1 MATVQ
6 GLYLA
11 LFGRPADPL
20 GLAYFNGITNNGTNL
35 ANISSLTGSAEYQT
49 RFAGQSPAQ
58 IVNSIY
64 QSLFNRPAEAA
75 GLTFFVNELVSG
87 RQNINTIAINI
98 LDGAQG
104 ADKTVL
110 DNKLAA
116 ANLFTTRLDTGA
128 EIVGYSG
135 DAAAA
140 AGRAFIQGVT
150 TTVPTQAATDAAIVN
165 ATQSGGGGTGN
176 TFTLTTGVDF
186 ADNAGSSRNGGTI
199 PSTFKF
205 TTSNDTVV
213 ASTATLAPV
222 AGVFD
227 TVSDASTTD
236 EDVAQISVSA
246 NTQITNFTNI
256 ENLDITF
263 SAASAITFVT
273 TTGVKDIDLFGVGG
287 TTLNGVAATGVSSID
302 GSALSG
308 AGYTASMAGVTQG
321 VAFVGSAFADV
332 VTGGNGVDNFNT
344 GSGIDTI
351 VDGAGADIIR
361 AGGGDDIINLANDS
375 ASDRIVFEATAAA
388 NGNDAISGFTGGS
401 TNGDVLDVSAF
412 LGKAASTQIVNGD
425 TYVGGVAQ
433 DDGPLGSGGNV
444 SANAGSNVIVIR
456 FDTDVTPAN
465 ILTTINGGA
474 GNLTLAAESKYVIAL
489 DTATGAGGAHNLYY
503 VQTGLN
509 GSVLAENIQLVG
521 TVTAAGDLTGAN
533 FA

>member
-20 GLAYFNGITNNGTNL
+20 GLQYFNGITNNGQNL
-35 ANISSLTGSAEYQT
+35 ANISSLTGTAEYQT

-116 ANLFTTRLDTGA
+116 ANLFTSRLDTGT

-176 TFTLTTGVDF
+176 TFTLTTGVDY

-213 ASTATLAPV
+213 ASTASLAPV

-263 SAASAITFVT
+263 SAASNVTFVA

-287 TTLNGVAATGVSSID
+287 TTLVGVNATGASSID
-302 GSALSG
+302 GSALTG
-308 AGYTASMAGVTQG
+308 AGFTANMAGVTQG
-321 VAFVGSAFADV
+321 VTFTGSGSVD
-332 VTGGNGVDNFNT
+332 TISGGNGVD
-344 GSGIDTI
+344 TI
-351 VDGAGADIIR
+351 NAGGGADVIADGAGADRIV
-361 AGGGDDIINLANDS
+361 GGGGNDVINLANDS
-375 ASDRIVFEATAAA
+375 ASDRIVFEATATA
-388 NGNDAISGFTGGS
+388 NGVDDINTFTAGN
-401 TNGDVLDVSAF
+401 TNGDILDVSAF
-412 LGKAASTQIVNGD
+412 LGRAVTAQI
-425 TYVGGVAQ
+425 
-433 DDGPLGSGGNV
+433 V
-444 SANAGSNVIVIR
+444 SANTA
-456 FDTDVTPAN
+456 
-465 ILTTINGGA
+465 GGA
-474 GNLTLAAESKYVIAL
+474 GDVGVNATGASVVIFRTDADVTNAATLTAAIDGTGGVGRLTLAAESKYVIAL
-489 DTATGAGGAHNLYY
+489 DADGLAGGDQNIYF
-503 VQTGLN
+503 VTTGLN
-509 GSVLAENIQLVG
+509 GAAASVSLVG
-521 TVTAAGDLTGAN
+521 TVDTQGVDLLGVN